1 MTAPEDRSEETA
13 ADIELP
19 RGFTAHV
26 ANVGIKDATDD
37 FVVISTEVPCAAAAV
52 FTRSRF
58 AGPSVELSRRHVAD
72 GSLRAVVVV
81 SKNANVAT
89 GEAGRADAEELAAG
103 VAGAIGADPSDVL
116 VASTGVIGRRYPMDR
131 VRSHLARL
139 ATPFPITSALPVA
152 TAMMTT
158 DTHPK
163 VAARTVPTRS
173 DGVGG
178 PARVVGVAKGVGMIE
193 PDMATMLAF
202 VFTDAEVAPDVLD
215 AADFVALGPPTLA
228 ATITPQH
235 LLYTVGHML
244 QGFKYHLYCLP
255 LLKYE
260 DDRAAL
266 RAAVISDKNTKFFAG
281 TDSAPHV
288 QKVTPCGCAAGCYT
302 GGIAPQLYAQAFE
315 RAGAEVSDSAF
326 KNFLCLNGPAFYGL
340 PVPVETFK
348 MQNKSVEICIENFP
362 AGSVVPLP
370 AGLEN
375 TGKAELYWS
384 LV

>member
-1 MTAPEDRSEETA
+1 MTAPEDRSEDPA

-173 DGVGG
+173 DG
-178 PARVVGVAKGVGMIE
+178 
-193 PDMATMLAF
+193 
-202 VFTDAEVAPDVLD
+202 
-215 AADFVALGPPTLA
+215 
-228 ATITPQH
+228 
-235 LLYTVGHML
+235 
-244 QGFKYHLYCLP
+244 
-255 LLKYE
+255 
-260 DDRAAL
+260 
-266 RAAVISDKNTKFFAG
+266 
-281 TDSAPHV
+281 
-288 QKVTPCGCAAGCYT
+288 
-302 GGIAPQLYAQAFE
+302 
-315 RAGAEVSDSAF
+315 
-326 KNFLCLNGPAFYGL
+326 
-340 PVPVETFK
+340 
-348 MQNKSVEICIENFP
+348 
-362 AGSVVPLP
+362 
-370 AGLEN
+370 
-375 TGKAELYWS
+375 
-384 LV
+384 

>member
-1 MTAPEDRSEETA
+1 MTAPEDRSEEPA

-173 DGVGG
+173 DAVGG
-178 PARVVGVAKGVGMIE
+178 PARW
-193 PDMATMLAF
+193 
-202 VFTDAEVAPDVLD
+202 
-215 AADFVALGPPTLA
+215 
-228 ATITPQH
+228 
-235 LLYTVGHML
+235 
-244 QGFKYHLYCLP
+244 
-255 LLKYE
+255 
-260 DDRAAL
+260 
-266 RAAVISDKNTKFFAG
+266 
-281 TDSAPHV
+281 SASPR
-288 QKVTPCGCAAGCYT
+288 G
-302 GGIAPQLYAQAFE
+302 
-315 RAGAEVSDSAF
+315 SA
-326 KNFLCLNGPAFYGL
+326 
-340 PVPVETFK
+340 
-348 MQNKSVEICIENFP
+348 
-362 AGSVVPLP
+362 
-370 AGLEN
+370 
-375 TGKAELYWS
+375 
-384 LV
+384 